1 MTRPVSTHPA
11 ALDTA
16 TLSCLCILLGV
27 GAAGLLPIAPQ
38 TPEPIRPPARA
49 AATPTPPVFEL
60 LEPASLRPEPVYE
73 TASAESPGTQAAP
86 MTSAAA
92 GTVRKALPAPP
103 AAARRLSLPGLLD
116 LPEASADAPEGDA
129 FAVAAARSGQ
139 ADAPDADGASPDAAP
154 SSRKPQAGADGNGQ
168 AGATEAGGTGV
179 RTLVHG
185 QGEGRQPAPAYP
197 ASALARRQQGSVAVE
212 FSVGTDGRVL
222 HAEAAGSSGV
232 PALDSA
238 AVRTVR
244 QRWRFAPGRVRHY
257 RVNINFRIN

>member
-1 MTRPVSTHPA
+1 MTRPVTTHPA

-16 TLSCLCILLGV
+16 ILSCLCILLSV
-27 GAAGLLPIAPQ
+27 GAAGLLPIAPHA
-38 TPEPIRPPARA
+38 PETVRAPTRA

-60 LEPASLRPEPVYE
+60 LEPASLHPEPAGG
-73 TASAESPGTQAAP
+73 TASAKSSGTQTTP

-92 GTVRKALPAPP
+92 GTARKVLPAPP

-116 LPEASADAPEGDA
+116 LPETSADAPAEDA
-129 FAVAAARSGQ
+129 FAVAAAGSAQ
-139 ADAPDADGASPDAAP
+139 ADAPDADGSPTDAAP
-154 SSRKPQAGADGNGQ
+154 SSLGPQAGADGDGQ
-168 AGATEAGGTGV
+168 AGSLEAGGTGV
-179 RTLVHG
+179 HTLVHG

-222 HAEAAGSSGV
+222 HAEAAASSGV